1 MRRAALLV
9 IAFSLAG
16 AAAAQTIEQER
27 RALATAK
34 AASRAATERSRVLER
49 QAEQALDDAA
59 KARRREAAVA
69 ARIQA
74 AEAEIAIARSQ
85 VALIDR
91 LRRAQQQR
99 IAAQQEPIAR
109 LVAALQT
116 LSRRP
121 AAVAIVQPGSLTDLV
136 HVRLLLGH
144 MLPVV
149 AERTRSL
156 RAEAAQGARLRAAAA
171 DALAA
176 LRQGQAR
183 LNDER
188 LTLARLEVDH
198 RRRSR
203 TLANSASFE
212 AERAIA
218 LSEQARDVAGLL
230 DQLGRQATVRDQLI
244 ALPGPLPRPARPG
257 TDLPAAG
264 GGTVNAPRRPRYR
277 LPVLGRVVAGLGEMS
292 ATGVRSSG
300 ITLATAPA
308 AQVVAPTS
316 GRIAFAGPF
325 RGYGRIAIIDHGG
338 GWTSLIT
345 GLDRLSVAVGDL
357 VEQGSPIG
365 RTGSDRP
372 TVTVELRRD
381 GKPVDIARLVG

>member
-1 MRRAALLV
+1 MRRAALL
-9 IAFSLAG
+9 ILSLAL
-16 AAAAQTIEQER
+16 ATTASAQTIEQER
-27 RALATAK
+27 RTLATAK
-34 AASRAATERSRVLER
+34 AASKAATERSRQLER
-49 QAEQALDDAA
+49 QAGQALDDAA

-74 AEAEIAIARSQ
+74 AEADIAIARAQ
-85 VALIDR
+85 VTLIDR
-91 LRRAQQQR
+91 LRRDQQR
-99 IAAQQEPIAR
+99 RIAEQQEPIAR

-188 LTLARLEVDH
+188 LALARLEIDH
-198 RRRSR
+198 RQRSR
-203 TLANSASFE
+203 TLASSASFE

-230 DQLGRQATVRDQLI
+230 DQLGRQADVRERLI

-257 TDLPAAG
+257 SALPIERSA
-264 GGTVNAPRRPRYR
+264 TAPRRPPYR

-345 GLDRLSVAVGDL
+345 GLERLNVAVGDL

-365 RTGSDRP
+365 RTGASKP

-381 GKPVDIARLVG
+381 GKPVDIARLAG